1 MFDRYYC
8 IKLFCLLW
16 HFNAEKWVLC
26 WYAICITQNI
36 TFKKGAFIIIIIVI
50 IIIII
55 FIIIILDSKMDGK
68 NQWPTISQGKP
79 SARKEFVYNIDE
91 IQNNSAIR

>member
-1 MFDRYYC
+1 MYKQCSYPIAYD
-8 IKLFCLLW
+8 
-16 HFNAEKWVLC
+16 
-26 WYAICITQNI
+26 
-36 TFKKGAFIIIIIVI
+36 I

-55 FIIIILDSKMDGK
+55 LLLLLFFYYYPFLDSKMDGK